1 LGDDRVRDR
10 VSDISMTGSP
20 PTIREMNTLDR
31 LLTVEHLADYL
42 GVPVATIYAWRHR
55 REGPPGFRVG
65 KYVRYRMS
73 DVQEW
78 IEGQL
83 EQVSR

>member
-1 LGDDRVRDR
+1 MD
-10 VSDISMTGSP
+10 
-20 PTIREMNTLDR
+20 TLDR

-55 REGPPGFRVG
+55 REGPRGFRVG

-73 DVQEW
+73 DVQDW
-78 IEGQL
+78 IEDQL
-83 EQVSR
+83 EQVGR

>member
-1 LGDDRVRDR
+1 MIGGMD
-10 VSDISMTGSP
+10 TP
-20 PTIREMNTLDR
+20 DR
-31 LLTVEHLADYL
+31 LLTVEQLADYL

-73 DVQEW
+73 DVEQW
-78 IEGQL
+78 IERQL
-83 EQVSR
+83 EQVGR